1 MNTVRSVFLTVVC
14 LLLAGTTGCNF
25 FVFTDEGLVK
35 NKIRENAEAIT
46 AKNWRDAAKL
56 YDSRFTW
63 QQGDTVLKGQEAVK
77 AFWRSIDSIM
87 NCDEF
92 HTVVHEI
99 EKKGPGQILATVT
112 FQAHLI
118 ESSMTMKYSNLTWK
132 GAMGWVKRGN
142 ADWRIIFIKELSPRT
157 KGKFSRVNV

>member
-1 MNTVRSVFLTVVC
+1 MNSVNRFLRPIAC
-14 LLLAGTTGCNF
+14 LFLLAAAGCDF

-46 AKNWRDAAKL
+46 AKNWREAAKL
-56 YDSRFTW
+56 YDSRFQW
-63 QQGDTVLKGQEAVK
+63 QQGDTVLKGQAGVK
-77 AFWRSIDSIM
+77 AFWKSIESIV

-92 HTVVHEI
+92 HAVVHSV

-118 ESSMTMKYSNLTWK
+118 ESSMTMKYSNITWK
-132 GAMGWVKRGN
+132 ATMGWVKRGN
-142 ADWRIIFIKELSPRT
+142 ADWRIIFIKELSPRK